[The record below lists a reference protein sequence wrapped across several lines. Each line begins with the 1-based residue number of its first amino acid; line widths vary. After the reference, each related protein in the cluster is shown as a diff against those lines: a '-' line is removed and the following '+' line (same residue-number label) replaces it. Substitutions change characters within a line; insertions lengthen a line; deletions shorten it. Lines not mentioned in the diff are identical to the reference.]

1 MFIMNDL
8 EFVRR
13 CVKRDKRA
21 WNEFVERYSSL
32 IYNYI
37 HSVLKIK
44 GHAFSQEN
52 INDLFQEIF
61 LSLVKDNFKKLGSF
75 QARNGCS
82 LASWLRQV
90 TVNFTIDYIRKLKN
104 PLVSIDEET
113 DDGFSLTD
121 LLSSDSPSA
130 TELLSQEEKLTRL
143 KDCIDKLNIDDKYF
157 LELHIH
163 RGLGFEELKAFF
175 KISRAAIDMRK
186 SRIIKRLKDCF
197 RNKGFF
203 ISDSK

>member
-1 MFIMNDL
+1 MDDL

-13 CVKRDKRA
+13 CVKGDKRA

-44 GHAFSQEN
+44 GRTPAEDN
-52 INDLFQEIF
+52 VNDLFQEIF
-61 LSLVKDNFKKLGSF
+61 LSLAKDNFKKLSSF

-90 TVNFTIDYIRKLKN
+90 TVNFTIDYIRKLRL
-104 PLVSIDEET
+104 LVSIDAET
-113 DDGFSLTD
+113 DDGFSLAEI
-121 LLSSDSPSA
+121 LMSNSPSV
-130 TELLSQEEKLTRL
+130 TDVLSQEERFTHL
-143 KDCIDKLNIDDKYF
+143 KDCIDKLALDDKYF

-163 RGLGFEELKAFF
+163 RGLGIEELKTYF
-175 KISRAAIDMRK
+175 KISRPALDMRK
-186 SRIIKRLKDCF
+186 SRIIERLRDCF
-197 RNKGFF
+197 KRKGFVLV
-203 ISDSK
+203 

>member
-1 MFIMNDL
+1 MNDL

-13 CVKRDKRA
+13 CVKRDKLA

-44 GHAFSQEN
+44 GRTYAQEN

-61 LSLVKDNFKKLGSF
+61 LSLAKDNFKKLSSF

-90 TVNFTIDYIRKLKN
+90 TVNFTIDYIRNLK
-104 PLVSIDEET
+104 PSVSIDEEN
-113 DDGFSLTD
+113 DDDFSLAEI
-121 LLSSDSPSA
+121 LSSDSPSA
-130 TELLSQEEKLTRL
+130 ADTLSQEERLTHLR
-143 KDCIDKLNIDDKYF
+143 DCIDKLDIDDKYF

-163 RGLGFEELKAFF
+163 RGLGLGELKTWL
-175 KISRAAIDMRK
+175 KISRAAVDMRK
-186 SRIIKRLKDCF
+186 SRITERLRECF
-197 RNKGFF
+197 ESKGF
-203 ISDSK
+203 ILPDNK

>member
-1 MFIMNDL
+1 MNDL

-13 CVKRDKRA
+13 CVKGDKRA

-44 GHAFSQEN
+44 GRTCAEEN
-52 INDLFQEIF
+52 VNDLFQEIF
-61 LSLVKDNFKKLGSF
+61 LSLAKDNFKKLSSF

-90 TVNFTIDYIRKLKN
+90 TVNFTIDYIRKLK
-104 PLVSIDEET
+104 PLVSIDAET
-113 DDGFSLTD
+113 DDGFSLAEI
-121 LLSSDSPSA
+121 LMSNSPSV
-130 TELLSQEEKLTRL
+130 TDVLSQEERFTHL
-143 KDCIDKLNIDDKYF
+143 KDCIDKLALDDKYF

-163 RGLGFEELKAFF
+163 RGLGIEELKSWFR
-175 KISRAAIDMRK
+175 ISRPALDMRK
-186 SRIIKRLKDCF
+186 SRIIERLRGCFKR
-197 RNKGFF
+197 KGFVL
-203 ISDSK
+203 SNEK

>member
-1 MFIMNDL
+1 MNDL

-13 CVKRDKRA
+13 CVKGDKRA

-44 GHAFSQEN
+44 GRAFSQEN

-61 LSLVKDNFKKLGSF
+61 LSLAKDNFKKLGSF
-75 QARNGCS
+75 EARNNCS

-90 TVNFTIDYIRKLKN
+90 TVNFTIDYIRKLKK

-121 LLSSDSPSA
+121 LLSSDSPSV
-130 TELLSQEEKLTRL
+130 TDVLSQEEKLTHL
-143 KDCIDKLNIDDKYF
+143 KDCISKLDIDDKYF

-163 RGLGFEELKAFF
+163 RRLDFEELKAFF
-175 KISRAAIDMRK
+175 KISRAALDMRK
-186 SRIIKRLKDCF
+186 SRIIERLRACF
-197 RNKGFF
+197 KSKGF
-203 ISDSK
+203 ILPDNK

>member
-1 MFIMNDL
+1 MNDL

-13 CVKRDKRA
+13 CVKGDKRA

-44 GHAFSQEN
+44 GRTPAEDN
-52 INDLFQEIF
+52 VNDLFQEIF
-61 LSLVKDNFKKLGSF
+61 LSLAKDNFKKLSSF

-90 TVNFTIDYIRKLKN
+90 TVNFTIDYIRKLK
-104 PLVSIDEET
+104 PLVSIDAET
-113 DDGFSLTD
+113 DDGFSLAEILT
-121 LLSSDSPSA
+121 SNSPSV
-130 TELLSQEEKLTRL
+130 TDVLSQEERLTHL
-143 KDCIDKLNIDDKYF
+143 KDCIDKLALDDKYF

-163 RGLGFEELKAFF
+163 RGLGIEELKAWF
-175 KISRAAIDMRK
+175 KISRPALDMRK
-186 SRIIKRLKDCF
+186 SRIIERLRDCF
-197 RNKGFF
+197 KRKGFVL
-203 ISDSK
+203 SNEK

>member
-1 MFIMNDL
+1 MNDL

-13 CVKRDKRA
+13 CVKGDKRA

-44 GHAFSQEN
+44 GRTYAHEN

-61 LSLVKDNFKKLGSF
+61 LSLAKDNFKKLSSF

-90 TVNFTIDYIRKLKN
+90 TVNFTIDYIRKLK

-113 DDGFSLTD
+113 DDGFSLAEILT
-121 LLSSDSPSA
+121 SNSPSV
-130 TELLSQEEKLTRL
+130 TDVLSQEERLTHL
-143 KDCIDKLNIDDKYF
+143 KDCIDKLALDDKYF

-163 RGLGFEELKAFF
+163 RGLGIEELKAWF
-175 KISRAAIDMRK
+175 KISRPALDMRK
-186 SRIIKRLKDCF
+186 SRIIERLRLCF
-197 RNKGFF
+197 KSKGF
-203 ISDSK
+203 ILPDNK

>member
-1 MFIMNDL
+1 MNDL

-13 CVKRDKRA
+13 CVKGDKRA
-21 WNEFVERYSSL
+21 WNEFVEKYSSL

-44 GHAFSQEN
+44 GRSFAEDN

-61 LSLVKDNFKKLGSF
+61 LSLAKDNFKKLSTF

-90 TVNFTIDYIRKLKN
+90 TVNFTIGYIRKLK

-121 LLSSDSPSA
+121 LLSSSSPSA
-130 TELLSQEEKLTRL
+130 ADVLSQEERLTHL
-143 KDCIDKLNIDDKYF
+143 KDCIDKLDIDDKYF

-163 RGLGFEELKAFF
+163 RGLGIEELKAWF
-175 KISRAAIDMRK
+175 KISRPALDMRK
-186 SRIIKRLKDCF
+186 SRIIERLRACF
-197 RNKGFF
+197 KSKGF
-203 ISDSK
+203 ILRGM

>member
-1 MFIMNDL
+1 MNDL

-13 CVKRDKRA
+13 CVKGDRRA

-44 GHAFSQEN
+44 GRTCAEDN
-52 INDLFQEIF
+52 VNDLFQEIF
-61 LSLVKDNFKKLGSF
+61 LSLAKDNFKKLSSF

-90 TVNFTIDYIRKLKN
+90 TVNFTIDYIRKLK

-113 DDGFSLTD
+113 DAGFSLAEI
-121 LLSSDSPSA
+121 LASNSPSV
-130 TELLSQEEKLTRL
+130 TDVLSEEERLRQL
-143 KDCIDKLNIDDKYF
+143 KDCIDKLALDDKYF

-163 RGLGFEELKAFF
+163 RGLGIAELKARF
-175 KISRAAIDMRK
+175 KISRPALDMRK
-186 SRIIKRLKDCF
+186 SRIIERLRDCF
-197 RNKGFF
+197 KRKGFVL
-203 ISDSK
+203 SHEK

>member
-1 MFIMNDL
+1 MNDL

-13 CVKRDKRA
+13 CVKGDKRA

-44 GHAFSQEN
+44 GRTYAQEN

-61 LSLVKDNFKKLGSF
+61 LSLAKDNFKKLSSF

-90 TVNFTIDYIRKLKN
+90 TVNFTIDYIRKLK
-104 PLVSIDEET
+104 PSVSIDEES
-113 DDGFSLTD
+113 DDDFSLAEV
-121 LLSSDSPSA
+121 LSSDSPSVA
-130 TELLSQEEKLTRL
+130 DTLSQEERLTHL
-143 KDCIDKLNIDDKYF
+143 KDCIDKLALDDKYF

-163 RGLGFEELKAFF
+163 RGLVIEELKAYF
-175 KISRAAIDMRK
+175 KITRQALDMRK
-186 SRIIKRLKDCF
+186 SRIIERLRLCF
-197 RNKGFF
+197 KSKGF
-203 ISDSK
+203 ILPDNK